1 MYPIIVTSHVV
12 TFNAIS
18 VYINK
23 TNVHP
28 MTNNK
33 WNNFAQGS
41 NKRELS
47 IKSTIA
53 SNYGDNIKAKD
64 FNQLITISQCK
75 YEFAST

>member
-1 MYPIIVTSHVV
+1 MEQFCTRV
-12 TFNAIS
+12 
-18 VYINK
+18 
-23 TNVHP
+23 
-28 MTNNK
+28 
-33 WNNFAQGS
+33 Q
-41 NKRELS
+41 KRELS